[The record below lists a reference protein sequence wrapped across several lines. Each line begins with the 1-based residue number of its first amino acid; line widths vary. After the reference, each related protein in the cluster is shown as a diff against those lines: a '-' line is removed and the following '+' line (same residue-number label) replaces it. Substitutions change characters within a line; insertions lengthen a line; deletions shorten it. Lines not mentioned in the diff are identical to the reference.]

1 MQNKQLELLK
11 KNYNNALIRFNNM
24 EKWCQTASLEEQ
36 LKYENEILKVINKCS
51 ELFKE
56 VKNSEMQG
64 KSQQIL

>member
-51 ELFKE
+51 ELFEE
-56 VKNSEMQG
+56 VENSEM
-64 KSQQIL
+64 

>member
-64 KSQQIL
+64 KS